1 MQSFIKKS
9 GLIDFEHLT
18 FRGLFLL
25 VQQTEL
31 IFSSLAPVSSHLP
44 KPALHSILLHAD
56 EIRKK

>member
-1 MQSFIKKS
+1 M
-9 GLIDFEHLT
+9 DFEHLT
-18 FRGLFLL
+18 FRGVFLL

-31 IFSSLAPVSSHLP
+31 IFSFLAPVSSHLP